1 MPSVQKA
8 VPRRTSIYKD
18 YYSVKRGGS
27 YDKVKVAIVLVIVIL
42 LGQSIFQ
49 IPIFRIQHLSV
60 QGLRYIPS
68 ENVEAFIVQEL
79 ERRRFIFFKN
89 NNYFLFADSRLAD
102 RLEKAFFVYVTSVE
116 KKFPRELIV
125 TVDERLSGFVVQ
137 TPDGYYVL
145 DTRGDTIGPV
155 DQPLPLQS
163 VIADERVDRSAALPI
178 EYLELATTIK
188 ELWEQAL
195 PTEIRIAIFHLSDEP
210 DIMRITTTQ
219 GFEVRMS
226 PTKDIGQQ
234 IGRLSIFLQET
245 SLDAPREYIDLRFD
259 ENLYIR

>member
-1 MPSVQKA
+1 MPSLQRVS
-8 VPRRTSIYKD
+8 PHRTSIYKD
-18 YYSVKRGGS
+18 YYSMEQGRL
-27 YDKVKVAIVLVIVIL
+27 YTKVKVSIALVVVIL

-49 IPIFRIQHLSV
+49 VPFFRIKHLRT

-68 ENVEAFIVQEL
+68 ENVEAFIVAEL

-89 NNYFLFADSRLAD
+89 NNYFLFAASRLAD
-102 RLEKAFFVYVTSVE
+102 RLEDAFFVDVTSVE
-116 KKFPRELIV
+116 KKFPSELVV

-137 TPDGYYVL
+137 TPDGYYAL
-145 DTRGDTIGPV
+145 DTRGDTIGAV
-155 DQPLPLQS
+155 DHPLPSQS
-163 VIADERVDRSAALPI
+163 VIADERSDRSTALPI

-195 PTEIRIAIFHLSDEP
+195 PDGLRIAAFHLSDES
-210 DIMRITTTQ
+210 DTVRITTTQ

-226 PTKDIGQQ
+226 PVKDIGQQ

-245 SLDAPREYIDLRFD
+245 SLDAPREYVDLRFD